1 MREWDVQG
9 EAVATPIWPSRL
21 FFLFFFLFFLFICRM
36 VKV

>member
-21 FFLFFFLFFLFICRM
+21 FFLFFLSFLFIYL
-36 VKV
+36 